1 MRPAVTTATMVE
13 DAAADGDLAAYVT
26 HKRRLLGALAG
37 TVLEIGAGGG
47 ANFAWYPADIDW
59 IGLEPSRVRRRPL
72 AATAAAHGHHAPVIA
87 APAETIPLP
96 DGRVD
101 AVVSTV
107 VLCSVADQ
115 ARVLAEIQ
123 RVLRPGGQF
132 VFFEHV
138 AAPAGTWSRRM
149 QSCWAPISRRFDAGC
164 DPGRDTG
171 KAIAAAGFRAV
182 QARRYSRRPAAGVY
196 NPFIGGVAYR

>member
-1 MRPAVTTATMVE
+1 MRPAVTTATSF
-13 DAAADGDLAAYVT
+13 DDDAADGDLAAYVM
-26 HKRRLLGALAG
+26 HKHRLLGALRG

-47 ANFAWYPADIDW
+47 ANFAWYRASIDW
-59 IGLEPSRVRRRPL
+59 IGLEPSRVRRRQL
-72 AATAAAHGHHAPVIA
+72 AATAAAHGQHAPVLA
-87 APAETIPLP
+87 APVETIPLP

-101 AVVSTV
+101 AVVGTV

-115 ARVLAEIQ
+115 ARALAEIR

-149 QSCWAPISRRFDAGC
+149 QSGWAPISRRFDAGC
-164 DPGRDTG
+164 DPTRETG
-171 KAIAAAGFRAV
+171 KAIADAGFAAV
-182 QARRYSRRPAAGVY
+182 RARRYSRRPAIGVY
-196 NPFIGGVAYR
+196 NPFIGGSAFR